1 MQELKFKILEFVR
14 LRGPVIPVQISKHI
28 GSNILFAGAVLSE
41 LLANGK
47 IKISTAKIG
56 GSPVYYFPGQE
67 PRLTMLYGHL
77 HQREKHAYDL
87 LRENKVLRDKVLQPV
102 ERVAL
107 REIKDFA
114 YSFQYGEELFW
125 RWYLLNEEEARN
137 LVHQAN
143 QETPKQEII
152 EENKLEMKPEIQI
165 VHPEIQ
171 QEINPR
177 EIKVESQER
186 LQPQVKVEIGKEPQ
200 KPKLE
205 KKRIKKEAKSRDD
218 FVLMLKDYFD
228 EKSIKV
234 VEETIVKKNKEF
246 DYIIEISSQ
255 IGNIRMFL
263 SAKDKKKLNDAD
275 LSLAHNKS
283 QLKKLPL
290 MILTNG
296 ELTKQ
301 AREYVNNNY
310 LIFERL

>member
-1 MQELKFKILEFVR
+1 MQELKFKVLEYIR
-14 LRGPVIPVQISKHI
+14 LRGPVIPVQISKQI

-47 IKISTAKIG
+47 IRISHAKIG

-67 PRLTMLYGHL
+67 SRLSILYGHL
-77 HQREKHAYDL
+77 HQREKHVYDL
-87 LRENKVLRDKVLQPV
+87 LRQNKTLKDRALQPV

-114 YSFQYGEELFW
+114 YPLQVNDELFW
-125 RWYLLNEEEARN
+125 RWYLINEEEAKM
-137 LVHQAN
+137 LVN
-143 QETPKQEII
+143 QLLEQEKPKQEIVEEKKI
-152 EENKLEMKPEIQI
+152 EIQQEIKPEIIIKPEIQI
-165 VHPEIQ
+165 PEQTIQ
-171 QEINPR
+171 PILKIETKK
-177 EIKVESQER
+177 EIKEKPES
-186 LQPQVKVEIGKEPQ
+186 
-200 KPKLE
+200 
-205 KKRIKKEAKSRDD
+205 KKKIKRETKAKD
-218 FVLMLKDYFD
+218 FALMLKNYFD
-228 EKSIKV
+228 EKQINI
-234 VEETIVKKNKEF
+234 VEENIVKKGKEF
-246 DYIIEISSQ
+246 DYIIEIPSK

-301 AREYVNNNY
+301 AKEYINNNY
-310 LIFERL
+310 LIFEKL